1 VDDIENSLPPHY
13 QVGALT
19 AVLVSKDGSLLRVFQ
34 RGHWLQIRD
43 QVRALI
49 PASPTSMV
57 PAAGTSATPKAS
69 SSPAA

>member
-1 VDDIENSLPPHY
+1 
-13 QVGALT
+13 VGALT
-19 AVLVSKDGSLLRVFQ
+19 AVLVKTDGTGLYVFQ

-43 QVRALI
+43 EVRALI

-57 PAAGTSATPKAS
+57 PAAGKSATPKAS